1 MQHIVL
7 TYRVGSFLQQ
17 ILSFCPESALQVMDH
32 LYRETNNKTRLD
44 RVLLYRRWAQVD
56 LPHLPRL
63 DQSALILTLE
73 PSFLR
78 ELLGIIAFMM
88 TYGHNQTKLRAT
100 YCALGFPLGSGCR
113 EKALV
118 YEPTVPTLLILME
131 QDPVPFL

>member
-1 MQHIVL
+1 MVSIAQLVEQS
-7 TYRVGSFLQQ
+7 TENPRVTSSNLVPGTEKRIYL
-17 ILSFCPESALQVMDH
+17 I
-32 LYRETNNKTRLD
+32 YLD
-44 RVLLYRRWAQVD
+44 K
-56 LPHLPRL
+56 
-63 DQSALILTLE
+63 SALILTLE

-118 YEPTVPTLLILME
+118 YELTVPTLLILME